1 MTESN
6 TDVFNMMKDEILANA
21 EEKAKEIINQ
31 ANQIASEI
39 SEDAQK
45 RAERISKEIV
55 EQAKKEADLGLRREI
70 AKAKLTARSDTLKNK
85 EEIINDVFDQAQ
97 KKLIELVSSAEYAK
111 TLNNLITEA
120 VIGLNGGDL
129 KIKIQT
135 GHGKHIDISKIQQRV
150 MQQTGMTTT
159 LSVAEENLRSIGGA
173 IVTNANETIL
183 IDNTFEAR
191 MRRMRQEIRTNIA
204 KILFE

>member
-6 TDVFNMMKDEILANA
+6 TDVFDMMKDEILANA
-21 EEKAKEIINQ
+21 EEKAKEIRNQ
-31 ANQIASEI
+31 ANQIASEL
-39 SEDAQK
+39 SEDVQK
-45 RAERISKEIV
+45 RAGRVSKEII
-55 EQAKKEADLGLRREI
+55 EQAKKEADLRLKREI

-97 KKLIELVSSAEYAK
+97 KKLIGFVSSAEYVT

-120 VIGLNGGDL
+120 AIGLNGGDL

-150 MQQTGMTTT
+150 MQQTGTTTT
-159 LSVAEENLRSIGGA
+159 LSVIEDNLRSVGGA
-173 IVTNANETIL
+173 IVTNSDETIL

-191 MRRMRQEIRTNIA
+191 LRRMRQEIRTKIA

>member
-6 TDVFNMMKDEILANA
+6 TDVFDMMKDEILANA
-21 EEKAKEIINQ
+21 EEKAKEILNQ
-31 ANQIASEI
+31 ANQIASEL
-39 SEDAQK
+39 SEDVQK
-45 RAERISKEIV
+45 RAGRVSKEII
-55 EQAKKEADLGLRREI
+55 EQAKKEADLRLKREI

-97 KKLIELVSSAEYAK
+97 KKLIGFVSSAEYVT

-120 VIGLNGGDL
+120 AIGLNGGDL

-150 MQQTGMTTT
+150 MQQTGTTTT
-159 LSVAEENLRSIGGA
+159 LSVIEDNLRSVGGA
-173 IVTNANETIL
+173 IVTNSDETIR

-191 MRRMRQEIRTNIA
+191 LRRMRQEIRTKIA